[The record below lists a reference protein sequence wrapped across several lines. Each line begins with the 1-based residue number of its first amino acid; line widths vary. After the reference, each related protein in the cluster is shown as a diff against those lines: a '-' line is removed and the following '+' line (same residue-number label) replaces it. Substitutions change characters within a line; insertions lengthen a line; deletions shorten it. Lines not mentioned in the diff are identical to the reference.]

1 MGRLQVAYKSI
12 EVPAQSHEKY
22 YRFLNSLEK
31 AQLHL
36 RKTLTYNSELVSH
49 IPPQEH
55 KMAAEPHAFVS
66 FTKTYHHKP
75 YPHISP
81 TRPELSAAGKNVV
94 ITGGGTGIGK
104 AIAIAFAQ
112 ANAASVSIIGRRLNR
127 LEEAARDI
135 SAAAGSAFV
144 RVVTAQGD
152 LSKRESA
159 ENAFSEIVRQV
170 GKIDVFVSNAG
181 IFSAPGPVASYDE
194 DEFRRGWEVN
204 FIGAFNAVQAFL
216 PHAAPKAK
224 LINVSSGIAHIGPK
238 FPGVWTYA
246 AVKAG
251 LAKMFDF
258 LASENPDLHVVQ
270 IQPGVHATEMN
281 EGFQDTS
288 DDARKFN

>member
-1 MGRLQVAYKSI
+1 
-12 EVPAQSHEKY
+12 
-22 YRFLNSLEK
+22 
-31 AQLHL
+31 
-36 RKTLTYNSELVSH
+36 
-49 IPPQEH
+49 
-55 KMAAEPHAFVS
+55 MAAESKTFVS

-75 YPHISP
+75 YPYISP
-81 TRPELSAAGKNVV
+81 TRPELSAAGKNIV

-135 SAAAGSAFV
+135 SAAAASPSV

-159 ENAFSEIVRQV
+159 DKAVAEIAGQV

-181 IFSAPGPVASYDE
+181 IFSAPGPVAGYE
-194 DEFRRGWEVN
+194 EEEFRRGWEVN
-204 FIGAFNAVQAFL
+204 FMGAFNAVQAFVA
-216 PHAAPKAK
+216 HAAPKAK
-224 LINVSSGIAHIGPK
+224 LINVSSGIAHIAPMY
-238 FPGVWTYA
+238 PGVWAYA
-246 AVKAG
+246 AVKATI
-251 LAKMFDF
+251 AKMLDF
-258 LASENPDLHVVQ
+258 LAAENPDLHVVQ

-288 DDARKFN
+288 DDTLELPGEFTVWLSSPEAEFLKNRFVWVNWDAEELIARSKEIENDQSLLKIHLGGVPM